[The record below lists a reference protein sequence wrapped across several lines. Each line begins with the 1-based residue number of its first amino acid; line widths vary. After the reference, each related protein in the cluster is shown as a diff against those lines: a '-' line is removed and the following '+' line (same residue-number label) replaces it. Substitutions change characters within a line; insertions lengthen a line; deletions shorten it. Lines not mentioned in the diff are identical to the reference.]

1 MCLFTSVEKGLR
13 QRLMVLDQYVH
24 VKQEVAFLP
33 GSGVA
38 QETERVISHSE
49 VWWIDSPADP
59 VCMSKYLWARHA
71 AG

>member
-1 MCLFTSVEKGLR
+1 
-13 QRLMVLDQYVH
+13 MVLDQYVH